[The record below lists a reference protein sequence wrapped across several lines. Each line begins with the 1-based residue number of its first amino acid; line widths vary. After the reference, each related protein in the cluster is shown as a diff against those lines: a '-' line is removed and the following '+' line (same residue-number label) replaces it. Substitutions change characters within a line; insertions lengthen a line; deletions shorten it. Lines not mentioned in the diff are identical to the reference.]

1 MRPVALTGPSRA
13 RAGARM
19 RGGPRR
25 PVSRIAV
32 VKPDKARG
40 VEELLL
46 RMARG
51 GQLQGR
57 VNEAQM
63 VQFLEQISDQEKK
76 TETKITVRNESESRG
91 GAPGPVSGPRTH

>member
-1 MRPVALTGPSRA
+1 M
-13 RAGARM
+13 
-19 RGGPRR
+19 
-25 PVSRIAV
+25 SRIAV

-57 VNEAQM
+57 VTEAQM
-63 VQFLEQISDQEKK
+63 VQFLEQISDLEKK
-76 TETKITVRNESESRG
+76 SETKITVRS
-91 GAPGPVSGPRTH
+91 

>member
-1 MRPVALTGPSRA
+1 M
-13 RAGARM
+13 
-19 RGGPRR
+19 
-25 PVSRIAV
+25 SRIAV

-57 VNEAQM
+57 VTEAQM

-76 TETKITVRNESESRG
+76 SETKITVRS
-91 GAPGPVSGPRTH
+91 